1 MKTYIQI
8 GTNSG
13 DDDFKKRCGLLEE
26 KSRIVLV
33 EPHVKLNNY
42 IERNYQ
48 EISEKHEVIIVN
60 KAIVPQE
67 GLKSIYIYFT
77 EYEEWLS
84 SAINRRSYDRF
95 ASKINVDAI
104 TINSLL
110 RELNIEEVEELH
122 IDAEGLDYE
131 ILLSI
136 DSAINIKMITCE
148 IWPYDN
154 DDKNNVYQT
163 GPSLL
168 HKIEERFSGYQISN
182 VVIGDMPSL
191 MFLKN

>member
-13 DDDFKKRCGLLEE
+13 DDDFKKRCESLNE

-33 EPHVKLNNY
+33 EPHVRLNVD
-42 IERNYQ
+42 IERNYR
-48 EISEKHEVIIVN
+48 EISQIHEVIIVN

-67 GLKSIYIYFT
+67 GIKKIDIYFT
-77 EYEEWLS
+77 EYNESHS
-84 SAINRRSYDRF
+84 SVINRRSYGNF

-122 IDAEGLDYE
+122 IDTEGLDYE

-136 DSAINIKMITCE
+136 DSRTNIRTITCE
-148 IWPYDN
+148 VWPYDN
-154 DDKNNVYQT
+154 DDGNNVYQT

-168 HKIEERFSGYQISN
+168 VKIEEKFSGYQISH
-182 VVIGDMPSL
+182 VVIGHMPSL
-191 MFLKN
+191 MFVKN